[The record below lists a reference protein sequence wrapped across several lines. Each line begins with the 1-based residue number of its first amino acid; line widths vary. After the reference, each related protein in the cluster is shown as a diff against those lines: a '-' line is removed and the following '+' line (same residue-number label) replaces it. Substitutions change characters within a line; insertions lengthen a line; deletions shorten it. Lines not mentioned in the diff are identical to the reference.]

1 MLSSKTVIVHASATN
16 LTGRKNEYGLINGQA
31 VRASS
36 DRFFYLG
43 VYITLGKKVA
53 YDVSNF

>member
-1 MLSSKTVIVHASATN
+1 MPN
-16 LTGRKNEYGLINGQA
+16 LTGRKNECGRINGQA

-36 DRFFYLG
+36 DRFLYLG